1 VAVVGTAGSEA
12 AIEQA
17 GIAARDTFIY
27 TRRPRFSPTAFF
39 FSATAAAA
47 RVWRFNRVAV
57 LWNDPD
63 GSGQGNVDRTA
74 FLLAPRGFVAITPD
88 GGIVER
94 RIAPQL
100 RSEARRAVLSAWV
113 AVMLAALYVPALMLS
128 RWRREKRER

>member
-1 VAVVGTAGSEA
+1 
-12 AIEQA
+12 
-17 GIAARDTFIY
+17 
-27 TRRPRFSPTAFF
+27 
-39 FSATAAAA
+39 
-47 RVWRFNRVAV
+47 VWRFNRVAV

-100 RSEARRAVLSAWV
+100 RREARRAVLSAWV